1 MLEAWTL
8 PFFQRGIIEVLLL
21 AGLSGLLG
29 TWIVLRGLSF
39 FAHAAGTAT
48 VPGLVLAD
56 GLAFSP
62 LLGALGASLLAAA
75 GLGLL
80 VGRRSVGTDSA
91 TALVLAGALAAGVIL
106 ASDVFGS
113 QGSIDRLLFGSLL
126 AIGPPELAMAAGAL
140 AGAAVVGLMIGGRW
154 LGNGFAGRSAL
165 SGRGYDAALIVLVAV
180 AVVAALGAVGALMT
194 GAILV
199 VPAATARL
207 FTDRLPSWQL
217 ATAALAAAEG
227 VIGMTLAYQ
236 LNVPPGAAIAVLAG
250 GVFALAVVGRWLGSR
265 ARSRAPL
272 GAAGAV
278 ALLLVLAGCGQDG
291 DGAAE
296 ERVVVSATTTQVGDL
311 VRQVG
316 GGSVTVNQILKPNS
330 EAHDY
335 EPRPADV
342 AEVAD
347 AKVVFTSGLGLDGW
361 VRKLVEE
368 SGSTASV
375 VDLGDDLPVTHPVGE
390 EGHSHGEEEHS
401 EEKASGEG
409 GHSHGEEGHSHG
421 EEGHSEEKVSGEGGH
436 SHGDSAVDPHW
447 WHDAENLEA
456 ATTRI
461 EKALIA
467 ADPAARKQV
476 EAGADAYRAKI
487 RKVDAEIRACL
498 DKVPE
503 KERVIVTDHDAFAYF
518 TERYGIRSVGAVFPS
533 TSTQGQASAGEVAEL
548 ERTIREERVKAV
560 FPESSLN
567 PALAERIAADTGAS
581 SRYTLYGDTL
591 GPADGP
597 EGTVL
602 GAAAANAEAVAAGTS
617 GGTVRCSITT

>member
-8 PFFQRGIIEVLLL
+8 PFFQRGIVEVLLL

-80 VGRRSVGTDSA
+80 AGRRSVGTDSA

-126 AIGPPELAMAAGAL
+126 AIGTPELAMAAGAL
-140 AGAAVVGLMIGGRW
+140 AGAAVVGLMIGSRW
-154 LGNGFAGRSAL
+154 LGNGFTGQPAF
-165 SGRGYDAALIVLVAV
+165 SGRGYDAALVFLVAV

-199 VPAATARL
+199 VPAATTRL
-207 FTDRLPSWQL
+207 FTNRLPAWQL
-217 ATAALAAAEG
+217 VTAGLAAAEG

-250 GVFALAVVGRWLGSR
+250 VVFALAVAGRWLGSQ
-265 ARSRAPL
+265 ARSRAPI
-272 GAAGAV
+272 GVAGA
-278 ALLLVLAGCGQDG
+278 LVLVLALAGCGQGGGGAGG
-291 DGAAE
+291 D
-296 ERVVVSATTTQVGDL
+296 RVVVSATTTQVGDL

-316 GGSVTVNQILKPNS
+316 GDSVAVNQVLKPNS

-342 AEVAD
+342 ADVAD
-347 AKVVFTSGLGLDGW
+347 ARVVFTSGLGLDDWAG
-361 VRKLVEE
+361 KLVEE
-368 SGSTASV
+368 SGSKAPV
-375 VDLGDDLPVTHPVGE
+375 VDLGEGLPVRRGGPV
-390 EGHSHGEEEHS
+390 
-401 EEKASGEG
+401 
-409 GHSHGEEGHSHG
+409 
-421 EEGHSEEKVSGEGGH
+421 
-436 SHGDSAVDPHW
+436 VDPHW
-447 WHDAENLEA
+447 WHDPENLEA
-456 ATTRI
+456 ATNRI
-461 EKALIA
+461 ERALIA
-467 ADPAARKQV
+467 ADPAARKKI
-476 EAGADAYRAKI
+476 EASADAYRAKV
-487 RKVDAEIRACL
+487 RRVDAEIRACL
-498 DKVPE
+498 EKVPD
-503 KERVIVTDHDAFAYF
+503 KDRVIVSDHDAFVYF
-518 TERYGIRSVGAVFPS
+518 TERYGVRSVGAVFPS
-533 TSTQGQASAGEVAEL
+533 TSTQGQASAGEVAAL
-548 ERTIREERVKAV
+548 EKTIREEKVKVV

-567 PALAERIAADTGAS
+567 PALAERIARDTGAS
-581 SRYTLYGDTL
+581 SQYTLYGDTL

-597 EGTVL
+597 GGTVL
-602 GAAAANAEAVAAGTS
+602 GATAANAEAVAAGTS
-617 GGTVRCSITT
+617 GGTVRCSITA

>member
-8 PFFQRGIIEVLLL
+8 PFFQRGIVEVLLL

-80 VGRRSVGTDSA
+80 AGRRSVGTDSA

-126 AIGPPELAMAAGAL
+126 AIGTPELAMAAGAL
-140 AGAAVVGLMIGGRW
+140 AGAAVVGLMIGSRW
-154 LGNGFAGRSAL
+154 LGNGFTGQPAF
-165 SGRGYDAALIVLVAV
+165 SGRGYDAALVFLVAV

-207 FTDRLPSWQL
+207 FTNRLPSWQL

-227 VIGMTLAYQ
+227 VVGMVLAYQ

-250 GVFALAVVGRWLGSR
+250 AVFAAAVAARWVGSR
-265 ARSRAPL
+265 IGPRASI
-272 GAAGAV
+272 GVAGAM
-278 ALLLVLAGCGQDG
+278 ALVLALAGCGQDG
-291 DGAAE
+291 GGASGD
-296 ERVVVSATTTQVGDL
+296 RLVVSATTTQVGDL

-316 GGSVTVNQILKPNS
+316 GDSVTVNQVLKPNS

-342 AEVAD
+342 ADVAD
-347 AKVVFTSGLGLDGW
+347 AKVVFTSGLGLDEWAG
-361 VRKLVEE
+361 KLVEE
-368 SGSTASV
+368 SGSRARV
-375 VDLGDDLPVTHPVGE
+375 VDLGDDLPVTHATGE
-390 EGHSHGEEEHS
+390 EDLSDEE
-401 EEKASGEG
+401 
-409 GHSHGEEGHSHG
+409 
-421 EEGHSEEKVSGEGGH
+421 GH
-436 SHGDSAVDPHW
+436 SHGDSATDPHW
-447 WHDAENLEA
+447 WHDPENLEA
-456 ATTRI
+456 ATNRI
-461 EKALIA
+461 EEALVA
-467 ADPAARKQV
+467 ADPARFAGQV
-476 EAGADAYRAKI
+476 AMVRSMVRQVSAAFGVAVLASLYRADI
-487 RKVDAEIRACL
+487 GDRAAERAARIPRL
-498 DKVPE
+498 PGRSAPARIE
-503 KERVIVTDHDAFAYF
+503 FQ
-518 TERYGIRSVGAVFPS
+518 RSVLRGISPWRKRGKSGDPEDGSSVPA
-533 TSTQGQASAGEVAEL
+533 
-548 ERTIREERVKAV
+548 IR
-560 FPESSLN
+560 
-567 PALAERIAADTGAS
+567 
-581 SRYTLYGDTL
+581 
-591 GPADGP
+591 
-597 EGTVL
+597 
-602 GAAAANAEAVAAGTS
+602 
-617 GGTVRCSITT
+617 

>member
-8 PFFQRGIIEVLLL
+8 PFFQRGIVEVLLL

-80 VGRRSVGTDSA
+80 AGRRSVGTDSA
-91 TALVLAGALAAGVIL
+91 TALVLAGALALGVIL

-154 LGNGFAGRSAL
+154 LGNGFTGRPASF
-165 SGRGYDAALIVLVAV
+165 GRGYDAALIVLVAV

-217 ATAALAAAEG
+217 ATVALAAAEG

-236 LNVPPGAAIAVLAG
+236 LNVPPGAAIAALAG
-250 GVFALAVVGRWLGSR
+250 AVFALVVAARWLGTR
-265 ARSRAPL
+265 IGPRAPL
-272 GAAGAV
+272 GVAGV
-278 ALLLVLAGCGQDG
+278 LALVLALAGCGQGG
-291 DGAAE
+291 DGASDD
-296 ERVVVSATTTQVGDL
+296 RVVVSATTTQVGDL

-316 GGSVTVNQILKPNS
+316 GDSVTVNQILKPNS

-347 AKVVFTSGLGLDGW
+347 AKVVFASGLGLDEWAG
-361 VRKLVEE
+361 KLVEE
-368 SGSTASV
+368 SGSKATV
-375 VDLGDDLPVTHPVGE
+375 VDLGRDLPVTH
-390 EGHSHGEEEHS
+390 
-401 EEKASGEG
+401 ASGED
-409 GHSHGEEGHSHG
+409 GHSHGEEGHSDEKAASG
-421 EEGHSEEKVSGEGGH
+421 EEGD
-436 SHGDSAVDPHW
+436 SHGDSGVDPHW

-467 ADPAARKQV
+467 ADPAARKQI
-476 EAGADAYRAKI
+476 EANADGYRARV

-503 KERVIVTDHDAFAYF
+503 KDRVIVTDHDAFVYF
-518 TERYGIRSVGAVFPS
+518 TERYGVRSVGAVFPS

-548 ERTIREERVKAV
+548 EKTIREEKVKAV

-567 PALAERIAADTGAS
+567 PALAEQIAGDTGAS

-591 GPADGP
+591 GPSGGP
-597 EGTVL
+597 EGSVL

-617 GGTVRCSITT
+617 GGTVRCSITS

>member
-8 PFFQRGIIEVLLL
+8 PFFQRGIAEVLLL

-80 VGRRSVGTDSA
+80 AGRRSVGTDSA
-91 TALVLAGALAAGVIL
+91 TALVLAGALALGVIL

-154 LGNGFAGRSAL
+154 LGNGFTGRPASF
-165 SGRGYDAALIVLVAV
+165 GRGYDAALIVLVAV

-236 LNVPPGAAIAVLAG
+236 LNVPPGAAIAALAG
-250 GVFALAVVGRWLGSR
+250 AVFALVVAARWLGTR
-265 ARSRAPL
+265 IGPRAPL
-272 GAAGAV
+272 GVAGV
-278 ALLLVLAGCGQDG
+278 LALVLALAGCGQGG
-291 DGAAE
+291 DGASDD
-296 ERVVVSATTTQVGDL
+296 RVVVSATTTQVGDL

-316 GGSVTVNQILKPNS
+316 GDSVTVNQVLKPNS

-342 AEVAD
+342 AEVAG
-347 AKVVFTSGLGLDGW
+347 AKVVFASGLGLDEW
-361 VRKLVEE
+361 ARKLVEE
-368 SGSTASV
+368 SGSKATV
-375 VDLGDDLPVTHPVGE
+375 VDLGRDLPVTH
-390 EGHSHGEEEHS
+390 
-401 EEKASGEG
+401 ASGED
-409 GHSHGEEGHSHG
+409 GHSHGEEGHSDEKAASG
-421 EEGHSEEKVSGEGGH
+421 EEGD
-436 SHGDSAVDPHW
+436 SHGDSGVDPHW

-467 ADPAARKQV
+467 ADPAARKQI
-476 EAGADAYRAKI
+476 EANADAYRARI
-487 RKVDAEIRACL
+487 RKVDEEIRACL

-503 KERVIVTDHDAFAYF
+503 KDRVIVTDHDAFVYF
-518 TERYGIRSVGAVFPS
+518 TEAYGVRSVGAVFPS

-548 ERTIREERVKAV
+548 EKTIREEKVKAV

-567 PALAERIAADTGAS
+567 PALAEQIAGDTGAS
-581 SRYTLYGDTL
+581 SQYTLYGDTL
-591 GPADGP
+591 GPSDGP
-597 EGTVL
+597 EGSVL

-617 GGTVRCSITT
+617 GGTVRCSITS

>member
-8 PFFQRGIIEVLLL
+8 PFFQRGIVEVLLL

-80 VGRRSVGTDSA
+80 AGRRSVGTDSA
-91 TALVLAGALAAGVIL
+91 TALVLAGALALGVIL

-140 AGAAVVGLMIGGRW
+140 AGAAVVGLLLGGRW
-154 LGNGFAGRSAL
+154 LGNGFTGHPAS

-236 LNVPPGAAIAVLAG
+236 LNVPPGAAIAALAG
-250 GVFALAVVGRWLGSR
+250 AVFALVVAARWLGTR
-265 ARSRAPL
+265 VGPRAPL
-272 GAAGAV
+272 GVAGV
-278 ALLLVLAGCGQDG
+278 LALVLALAGCGQGG
-291 DGAAE
+291 DGASDD
-296 ERVVVSATTTQVGDL
+296 RVMVSATTTQVGDL

-316 GGSVTVNQILKPNS
+316 GDSVTVNQILKPNS

-347 AKVVFTSGLGLDGW
+347 AKVVFASGLGLDEW
-361 VRKLVEE
+361 ARKLVEE
-368 SGSTASV
+368 SGSKGKV
-375 VDLGDDLPVTHPVGE
+375 VDLGRDLPVTHAVGE
-390 EGHSHGEEEHS
+390 EGS
-401 EEKASGEG
+401 
-409 GHSHGEEGHSHG
+409 SHG
-421 EEGHSEEKVSGEGGH
+421 EEGHSEEKAASGEVGH
-436 SHGDSAVDPHW
+436 SHGDSGVDPHW

-456 ATTRI
+456 AASRI

-467 ADPAARKQV
+467 ADPAARKQI
-476 EAGADAYRAKI
+476 EANADAYRARI
-487 RKVDAEIRACL
+487 RKVDEEIRACL

-503 KERVIVTDHDAFAYF
+503 KDRVIVTDHDAFVYF
-518 TERYGIRSVGAVFPS
+518 TERYGVRSVGAVFPS

-548 ERTIREERVKAV
+548 EKTIREEKVKAV

-567 PALAERIAADTGAS
+567 PALAEQIAGDTGAS
-581 SRYTLYGDTL
+581 SQYTLYGDTL
-591 GPADGP
+591 GPSDGP
-597 EGTVL
+597 EGSVL

-617 GGTVRCSITT
+617 GGTVRCSITS

>member
-1 MLEAWTL
+1 MLQAWTL

-80 VGRRSVGTDSA
+80 AGRRSVGTDST

-165 SGRGYDAALIVLVAV
+165 SGRGYDAALVVLVAV

-194 GAILV
+194 AAILV

-291 DGAAE
+291 GGAAE
-296 ERVVVSATTTQVGDL
+296 DRVVVSATTTQVGDL

-401 EEKASGEG
+401 EEKASGE
-409 GHSHGEEGHSHG
+409 E
-421 EEGHSEEKVSGEGGH
+421 GH

>member
-1 MLEAWTL
+1 MLQAWTL

-80 VGRRSVGTDSA
+80 AGRRSVGTDSA

-165 SGRGYDAALIVLVAV
+165 SGRGYDAALVVLVAV

-194 GAILV
+194 AAILV

-250 GVFALAVVGRWLGSR
+250 AVFALAVAGRRLGSR
-265 ARSRAPL
+265 ARPRAPL
-272 GAAGAV
+272 GAAGAA
-278 ALLLVLAGCGQDG
+278 ALVLVLAGCGQDG
-291 DGAAE
+291 GGAAE
-296 ERVVVSATTTQVGDL
+296 DRVVVSATTTQVGDL

-316 GGSVTVNQILKPNS
+316 GDSVAVNQILKPNS

-335 EPRPADV
+335 EPRPSDV

-347 AKVVFTSGLGLDGW
+347 AKVVFASGLGLD
-361 VRKLVEE
+361 
-368 SGSTASV
+368 
-375 VDLGDDLPVTHPVGE
+375 
-390 EGHSHGEEEHS
+390 
-401 EEKASGEG
+401 
-409 GHSHGEEGHSHG
+409 
-421 EEGHSEEKVSGEGGH
+421 
-436 SHGDSAVDPHW
+436 
-447 WHDAENLEA
+447 
-456 ATTRI
+456 
-461 EKALIA
+461 
-467 ADPAARKQV
+467 
-476 EAGADAYRAKI
+476 
-487 RKVDAEIRACL
+487 
-498 DKVPE
+498 
-503 KERVIVTDHDAFAYF
+503 
-518 TERYGIRSVGAVFPS
+518 
-533 TSTQGQASAGEVAEL
+533 
-548 ERTIREERVKAV
+548 
-560 FPESSLN
+560 
-567 PALAERIAADTGAS
+567 
-581 SRYTLYGDTL
+581 
-591 GPADGP
+591 
-597 EGTVL
+597 
-602 GAAAANAEAVAAGTS
+602 
-617 GGTVRCSITT
+617 

>member
-1 MLEAWTL
+1 MLQAWTL

-75 GLGLL
+75 ALGLL
-80 VGRRSVGTDSA
+80 AGRRSVGTDSA

-140 AGAAVVGLMIGGRW
+140 AGAGVVGLMIGGRW

-165 SGRGYDAALIVLVAV
+165 SGRGYDAALVVLVAV

-194 GAILV
+194 AAILV

-250 GVFALAVVGRWLGSR
+250 AVFALAVAGRRLGSR

-272 GAAGAV
+272 GAAGAA
-278 ALLLVLAGCGQDG
+278 ALVLVLAGCGQDG
-291 DGAAE
+291 GGAAE
-296 ERVVVSATTTQVGDL
+296 DRVVVSATTTQVGDL

-361 VRKLVEE
+361 VRRLVEE

-401 EEKASGEG
+401 EEKASGE
-409 GHSHGEEGHSHG
+409 E
-421 EEGHSEEKVSGEGGH
+421 GH

-447 WHDAENLEA
+447 
-456 ATTRI
+456 
-461 EKALIA
+461 
-467 ADPAARKQV
+467 
-476 EAGADAYRAKI
+476 
-487 RKVDAEIRACL
+487 
-498 DKVPE
+498 
-503 KERVIVTDHDAFAYF
+503 
-518 TERYGIRSVGAVFPS
+518 
-533 TSTQGQASAGEVAEL
+533 
-548 ERTIREERVKAV
+548 
-560 FPESSLN
+560 
-567 PALAERIAADTGAS
+567 
-581 SRYTLYGDTL
+581 
-591 GPADGP
+591 
-597 EGTVL
+597 
-602 GAAAANAEAVAAGTS
+602 
-617 GGTVRCSITT
+617 

>member
-8 PFFQRGIIEVLLL
+8 PFFQRGIVEVLLL

-80 VGRRSVGTDSA
+80 AGRRSVGTDSA
-91 TALVLAGALAAGVIL
+91 TALVLAGALALGVIL

-140 AGAAVVGLMIGGRW
+140 AGAAVIGLMIGGRW
-154 LGNGFAGRSAL
+154 LGNGFTGQPAF

-250 GVFALAVVGRWLGSR
+250 AVFALAVAGRWLGSR
-265 ARSRAPL
+265 VRSRAPL
-272 GAAGAV
+272 GAAGAL
-278 ALLLVLAGCGQDG
+278 ALVLALAGCGQDG
-291 DGAAE
+291 GGASDD
-296 ERVVVSATTTQVGDL
+296 RVVVSATTTQVGDL

-316 GGSVTVNQILKPNS
+316 GGSVKVNQILKPNS

-347 AKVVFTSGLGLDGW
+347 AKVVFASGLGLDEW
-361 VRKLVEE
+361 ARKLVEE
-368 SGSTASV
+368 SGSKARV
-375 VDLGDDLPVTHPVGE
+375 IDLGDELPVTHAAGE
-390 EGHSHGEEEHS
+390 D
-401 EEKASGEG
+401 
-409 GHSHGEEGHSHG
+409 GHSHGEEGHSDEKASG
-421 EEGHSEEKVSGEGGH
+421 EEGHSD
-436 SHGDSAVDPHW
+436 GDSGVDPHW

-456 ATTRI
+456 ATIRI

-467 ADPAARKQV
+467 ADPADRKQI
-476 EAGADAYRAKI
+476 EASADAYRAKI

-518 TERYGIRSVGAVFPS
+518 TERYGVRSVGAVFPS

-548 ERTIREERVKAV
+548 ERTIRDEKVKAV

-567 PALAERIAADTGAS
+567 PALAERIARDTGAS
-581 SRYTLYGDTL
+581 SQYTLYGDTL
-591 GPADGP
+591 GPAEGP

>member
-409 GHSHGEEGHSHG
+409 GHSHG
-421 EEGHSEEKVSGEGGH
+421 
-436 SHGDSAVDPHW
+436 DSAVDPHW

-518 TERYGIRSVGAVFPS
+518 TERYGVRSVGAVFPS

>member
-1 MLEAWTL
+1 MDRPSNKNRSHYCYSRPVLEAWTL
-8 PFFQRGIIEVLLL
+8 PFFHRGIVEVLLL

-80 VGRRSVGTDSA
+80 AGRRSVGTDSA

-126 AIGPPELAMAAGAL
+126 AIGTPELAMAAGAL
-140 AGAAVVGLMIGGRW
+140 AGAAVVGLMIGSRW
-154 LGNGFAGRSAL
+154 LGNGFTGQPAF
-165 SGRGYDAALIVLVAV
+165 SGRGYDAALVFLVAV

-227 VIGMTLAYQ
+227 VIGMVLAYQ

-250 GVFALAVVGRWLGSR
+250 AVFALAVAGRWLRSR
-265 ARSRAPL
+265 GRSRAPL
-272 GAAGAV
+272 GFAGAM
-278 ALLLVLAGCGQDG
+278 ALVLALAGCGQDG
-291 DGAAE
+291 GGASGRASGD
-296 ERVVVSATTTQVGDL
+296 RLVVSATTTQVGDL

-316 GGSVTVNQILKPNS
+316 GDSVTVNQVLKPNS

-342 AEVAD
+342 ADVAD
-347 AKVVFTSGLGLDGW
+347 A
-361 VRKLVEE
+361 
-368 SGSTASV
+368 
-375 VDLGDDLPVTHPVGE
+375 
-390 EGHSHGEEEHS
+390 
-401 EEKASGEG
+401 
-409 GHSHGEEGHSHG
+409 
-421 EEGHSEEKVSGEGGH
+421 
-436 SHGDSAVDPHW
+436 
-447 WHDAENLEA
+447 
-456 ATTRI
+456 
-461 EKALIA
+461 
-467 ADPAARKQV
+467 
-476 EAGADAYRAKI
+476 
-487 RKVDAEIRACL
+487 
-498 DKVPE
+498 
-503 KERVIVTDHDAFAYF
+503 
-518 TERYGIRSVGAVFPS
+518 
-533 TSTQGQASAGEVAEL
+533 
-548 ERTIREERVKAV
+548 
-560 FPESSLN
+560 
-567 PALAERIAADTGAS
+567 
-581 SRYTLYGDTL
+581 
-591 GPADGP
+591 
-597 EGTVL
+597 
-602 GAAAANAEAVAAGTS
+602 
-617 GGTVRCSITT
+617 

>member
-8 PFFQRGIIEVLLL
+8 PFFQRGIVEVLLL

-80 VGRRSVGTDSA
+80 AGRRSIGTDSA
-91 TALVLAGALAAGVIL
+91 TALVLAGALALGVIL

-154 LGNGFAGRSAL
+154 LGNGFTGRPASF
-165 SGRGYDAALIVLVAV
+165 GRGYDAALIVLVAV

-236 LNVPPGAAIAVLAG
+236 LNVPPGAAIAALAG
-250 GVFALAVVGRWLGSR
+250 AVFALVVAARWLGTR
-265 ARSRAPL
+265 IGPRAPL
-272 GAAGAV
+272 GVAGV
-278 ALLLVLAGCGQDG
+278 LALVLALAGCGQGG
-291 DGAAE
+291 DGASDD
-296 ERVVVSATTTQVGDL
+296 RVVVSATTTQVGDL

-316 GGSVTVNQILKPNS
+316 GDSVTVNQILKPNS

-347 AKVVFTSGLGLDGW
+347 AKVVFASGLGLDEW
-361 VRKLVEE
+361 ARKLVEE
-368 SGSTASV
+368 SGSKATV
-375 VDLGDDLPVTHPVGE
+375 VDLGRDLPVTH
-390 EGHSHGEEEHS
+390 
-401 EEKASGEG
+401 ASGED
-409 GHSHGEEGHSHG
+409 GHSHGEEGHSDEKAASG
-421 EEGHSEEKVSGEGGH
+421 EEGD
-436 SHGDSAVDPHW
+436 SHGDSGIDPHW

-467 ADPAARKQV
+467 ADPAARKQI
-476 EAGADAYRAKI
+476 EANADAYRARI

-503 KERVIVTDHDAFAYF
+503 KDRVIVTDHDAFVYF
-518 TERYGIRSVGAVFPS
+518 TERYGVRSVGAVFPS

-548 ERTIREERVKAV
+548 EKTIREEKVKAV

-567 PALAERIAADTGAS
+567 PALAEQIAGDTGAS
-581 SRYTLYGDTL
+581 SQYTLYGDTL
-591 GPADGP
+591 GPSDGP
-597 EGTVL
+597 EGSVL

-617 GGTVRCSITT
+617 GGSVRCSITS

>member
-1 MLEAWTL
+1 VLEAWTL
-8 PFFQRGIIEVLLL
+8 PFFQRGIVEVLLL

-80 VGRRSVGTDSA
+80 AGRRSVGTDSA
-91 TALVLAGALAAGVIL
+91 TALVLAGALALGVIL

-140 AGAAVVGLMIGGRW
+140 AGAAVVGLIIGGRW
-154 LGNGFAGRSAL
+154 LGNGFTGQPAF

-236 LNVPPGAAIAVLAG
+236 LNVPPGAAIAALAG
-250 GVFALAVVGRWLGSR
+250 AVFALVVAARWLGTR
-265 ARSRAPL
+265 IGPRAPL
-272 GAAGAV
+272 GIAGAL
-278 ALLLVLAGCGQDG
+278 ALVLAMAGCGQGG
-291 DGAAE
+291 DGASDD
-296 ERVVVSATTTQVGDL
+296 RVVVSATTTQVGDL

-316 GGSVTVNQILKPNS
+316 GDSVTVNQILKPNS

-347 AKVVFTSGLGLDGW
+347 AKVVFASGLGLDEW
-361 VRKLVEE
+361 ARKLVEE
-368 SGSTASV
+368 SGSKATV
-375 VDLGDDLPVTHPVGE
+375 VDLGRDLPVTH
-390 EGHSHGEEEHS
+390 
-401 EEKASGEG
+401 ASGED
-409 GHSHGEEGHSHG
+409 GHSHGEEGHSDEKAASGEDGHSHG
-421 EEGHSEEKVSGEGGH
+421 EEGHSDEKADSGEDGD
-436 SHGDSAVDPHW
+436 SHGDSGVDPHW

-467 ADPAARKQV
+467 ADPAARKQI
-476 EAGADAYRAKI
+476 EANADAYRARI

-503 KERVIVTDHDAFAYF
+503 KDRVIVTDHDAFVYF
-518 TERYGIRSVGAVFPS
+518 TERYGVRSVGAVFPS

-548 ERTIREERVKAV
+548 EKTIREEKVKAV

-567 PALAERIAADTGAS
+567 PALAEQIAGDTGAS
-581 SRYTLYGDTL
+581 SQYTLYGDTL
-591 GPADGP
+591 GPSDGP
-597 EGTVL
+597 EGSVL

-617 GGTVRCSITT
+617 GGSVRCSITS

>member
-8 PFFQRGIIEVLLL
+8 PFFQRGIVEVLLL

-80 VGRRSVGTDSA
+80 AGRRSVGTDSA

-126 AIGPPELAMAAGAL
+126 AIGTPELAMAAGAL
-140 AGAAVVGLMIGGRW
+140 AGAAVVGLMIGSRW
-154 LGNGFAGRSAL
+154 LGNGFTGQPAF
-165 SGRGYDAALIVLVAV
+165 SGRGYDAALVFLVAV

-207 FTDRLPSWQL
+207 FTNRLPAWQL
-217 ATAALAAAEG
+217 ATAGLAAVEG

-250 GVFALAVVGRWLGSR
+250 AVFALAVAGRWLGSR

-272 GAAGAV
+272 GVAGA
-278 ALLLVLAGCGQDG
+278 LVLVLALAGCGQG
-291 DGAAE
+291 DGGAGGD
-296 ERVVVSATTTQVGDL
+296 RVVVSATTTQVGDL

-316 GGSVTVNQILKPNS
+316 GDSVAVNQVLKPNS

-347 AKVVFTSGLGLDGW
+347 AKVVFTSGLGLDEWAG
-361 VRKLVEE
+361 KLVEE
-368 SGSTASV
+368 SGSKAPV
-375 VDLGDDLPVTHPVGE
+375 VDLGEGLPVRR
-390 EGHSHGEEEHS
+390 
-401 EEKASGEG
+401 G
-409 GHSHGEEGHSHG
+409 GS
-421 EEGHSEEKVSGEGGH
+421 V
-436 SHGDSAVDPHW
+436 ADPHW
-447 WHDAENLEA
+447 WHDPENLEA
-456 ATTRI
+456 ATNRI
-461 EKALIA
+461 EEALIA
-467 ADPAARKQV
+467 ADPAARKKI
-476 EAGADAYRAKI
+476 EASADAYRAKI
-487 RKVDAEIRACL
+487 RRVDAEIRACL
-498 DKVPE
+498 EKVPD

-518 TERYGIRSVGAVFPS
+518 TGRYGVRSVGAVFPS

-548 ERTIREERVKAV
+548 EKTIREEKVKAV

-567 PALAERIAADTGAS
+567 PALAERIAKDTGVS
-581 SRYTLYGDTL
+581 SQYTLYGDTL

-617 GGTVRCSITT
+617 GGTVRCSITP

>member
-62 LLGALGASLLAAA
+62 VLGALGAALLAVA

-80 VGRRSVGTDSA
+80 AGRPSVGTDSA

-113 QGSIDRLLFGSLL
+113 QGAIDRLLFGSLL
-126 AIGPPELAMAAGAL
+126 AVGAPELAMAAAAVAV
-140 AGAAVVGLMIGGRW
+140 AGAAGLLLGSRW
-154 LGNGFAGRSAL
+154 LGGGFVGRPAF
-165 SGRGYDAALIVLVAV
+165 SGRGYDAALLLLVAV

-207 FTDRLPSWQL
+207 FTDRMGSWQL

-227 VIGMTLAYQ
+227 VVGMTLAFQ

-250 GVFALAVVGRWLGSR
+250 AVFALAVVARRLGRRVGRRAALGT
-265 ARSRAPL
+265 
-272 GAAGAV
+272 AGSL
-278 ALLLVLAGCGQDG
+278 ALLLVLAGCGQGVGERNAD
-291 DGAAE
+291 
-296 ERVVVSATTTQVGDL
+296 RVVVSATTTQVGDL

-316 GGSVTVNQILKPNS
+316 GGSVTVNQVLKPNS

-342 AEVAD
+342 VDVAD
-347 AKVVFTSGLGLDGW
+347 AKVVFTSGLGLDEW
-361 VRKLVEE
+361 ATKLVED
-368 SGSTASV
+368 SGSSAPV
-375 VDLGDDLPVTHPVGE
+375 VDLGKDLPVIRGE
-390 EGHSHGEEEHS
+390 DG
-401 EEKASGEG
+401 
-409 GHSHGEEGHSHG
+409 
-421 EEGHSEEKVSGEGGH
+421 
-436 SHGDSAVDPHW
+436 VDPHW
-447 WHDAENLEA
+447 WHDADNLEA
-456 ATTRI
+456 AASRI
-461 EKALIA
+461 EKALVA
-467 ADPAARKQV
+467 ADPADRRQIEKS
-476 EAGADAYRAKI
+476 ADAFRAKV
-487 RKVDAEIRACL
+487 RRVDAQIRACL
-498 DKVPE
+498 NRVPRQ
-503 KERVIVTDHDAFAYF
+503 ERVIVTDHDAFAYF
-518 TERYGIRSVGAVFPS
+518 TGRYGVRSVGAVFPS
-533 TSTQGQASAGEVAEL
+533 TSTQGQASAGEVAQL
-548 ERTIREERVKAV
+548 ERTIREEKVKAV

-567 PALAERIAADTGAS
+567 PTLAEQVARDTGAS
-581 SRYTLYGDTL
+581 SRYALYGDTL
-591 GPADGP
+591 GPADAP

-617 GGTVRCSITT
+617 GGTVRCSITP

>member
-1 MLEAWTL
+1 MLQAWTL

-80 VGRRSVGTDSA
+80 AGRRSVGTDSA

-165 SGRGYDAALIVLVAV
+165 SGRGYDAALVVLVAV

-194 GAILV
+194 AAILV

-296 ERVVVSATTTQVGDL
+296 DRVVVSATTTQVGDL

-401 EEKASGEG
+401 EEKASGE
-409 GHSHGEEGHSHG
+409 E
-421 EEGHSEEKVSGEGGH
+421 GH